1 MRKPFRGCAL
11 LLAAALLLPQPQLSG
26 LTAMADN
33 RSAVIR
39 GSVVNVRTSPSTDAG
54 KAGALSS
61 NTSIT
66 VTAEVQGSDGYTW
79 YAITGG
85 GISGYVRS
93 DYVKFPTQYTGDAD
107 FESYLNQQ
115 GFPESYKNGLRQLHA
130 EFPNWVFKAF
140 HTNLDWNT
148 VLDAELSGTGS
159 LVESSSISSWK
170 STDAGKYDWNTS
182 TWPGFD
188 GATWV
193 AASREIV
200 AYYMDPRNFL
210 DESYVFQF
218 LEQSYKENVQ
228 TLSGLQTMLKGSFM
242 EGSVSL
248 TNDSVLRS
256 GSSTS
261 TSASTVTNT
270 ASSTASSVSGSDG
283 VIDFSG
289 PGEAGTDSTAVA
301 SAKATASAESSA
313 SDGTVISSAGPG
325 GTAASSASTDSSMP
339 GGSVSSDSSRSQAGY
354 AEIIMEAAQQSGVSP
369 YVLAAMILQ
378 EQGSGSSGSIS
389 GQSGYYNYFN
399 VGAYATSDMTAIQR
413 GIWYASQSGSYNR
426 PWTSIEKSI
435 VGGALFYA
443 ENYLNAGQNTLYLK
457 KWNVQGS
464 NMYKHQY
471 MTNVPGAAEEGAKL
485 SAAYSS
491 DMKSAAHEFS
501 IPVYL
506 NMPESAAAKPTGDG
520 SPNNKLSSL
529 SVSGFTLTPGFS
541 MDTEQYTLVVDPSVT
556 EVNVS
561 ASQAESHA
569 QISGTG
575 TVTLAEASTVVSITV
590 TAQNG
595 STRTYRITINKGANG
610 QTGGAQSID
619 STSSGSV
626 QSSTGIVVV
635 GEGPQ

>member
-11 LLAAALLLPQPQLSG
+11 LLAAALLLPLSRPAG
-26 LTAMADN
+26 LTALADN

-61 NTSIT
+61 NTAIT
-66 VTAEVQGSDGYTW
+66 VTSEVQGNDGYTW

-228 TLSGLQTMLKGSFM
+228 TLSGLQSMLKGSFM

-248 TNDSVLRS
+248 TNDSALRAA
-256 GSSTS
+256 SSTS
-261 TSASTVTNT
+261 TSASTATTT
-270 ASSTASSVSGSDG
+270 ASSAASSVSGSDG

-289 PGEAGTDSTAVA
+289 PGEAGTDSTAET
-301 SAKATASAESSA
+301 TASADSSTGDA
-313 SDGTVISSAGPG
+313 MIVSTEGPG
-325 GTAASSASTDSSMP
+325 GAASASSDSSMP

-575 TVTLAEASTVVSITV
+575 TVSLTEASTAVSITV

-610 QTGGAQSID
+610 QTGGAQSSD
-619 STSSGSV
+619 STSVSM

>member
-11 LLAAALLLPQPQLSG
+11 LLAAALLLPLSRPAG
-26 LTAMADN
+26 LTALADN

-39 GSVVNVRTSPSTDAG
+39 GSVVNVRTSPSTSAG

-61 NTSIT
+61 NTAIT
-66 VTAEVQGSDGYTW
+66 VTSEVQGSDGYTW

-228 TLSGLQTMLKGSFM
+228 TLSGLQSMLKGSFM

-248 TNDSVLRS
+248 TNDSALRT
-256 GSSTS
+256 GSSTD
-261 TSASTVTNT
+261 TSASTSTNT
-270 ASSTASSVSGSDG
+270 ASTSAASASGSDG

-289 PGEAGTDSTAVA
+289 PGEAGTDSTAET
-301 SAKATASAESSA
+301 TASADSSTGDA
-313 SDGTVISSAGPG
+313 MIVSTEGPG
-325 GTAASSASTDSSMP
+325 GAASASSDSSMP

-506 NMPESAAAKPTGDG
+506 NMPESASAKPTGDG

-575 TVTLAEASTVVSITV
+575 TVSLTEASTAVSITV

-610 QTGGAQSID
+610 QTGGAQSSD
-619 STSSGSV
+619 STSVSM

>member
-11 LLAAALLLPQPQLSG
+11 LLAAALFLPLSRPAG
-26 LTAMADN
+26 LTALADN

-61 NTSIT
+61 NTAIT
-66 VTAEVQGSDGYTW
+66 VTSEVQGNDGYTW

-248 TNDSVLRS
+248 TNDSALRAA
-256 GSSTS
+256 SSTS
-261 TSASTVTNT
+261 TSASTATTT
-270 ASSTASSVSGSDG
+270 ASSAASSDSGSDG

-289 PGEAGTDSTAVA
+289 PGEAGTDSTAET
-301 SAKATASAESSA
+301 TASADSSTGDA
-313 SDGTVISSAGPG
+313 MIVSTEGPG
-325 GTAASSASTDSSMP
+325 GAASASSDSSMP

-575 TVTLAEASTVVSITV
+575 TVSLTEASTAVSITV

-610 QTGGAQSID
+610 QTGGAQSSD
-619 STSSGSV
+619 STSVSM

>member
-11 LLAAALLLPQPQLSG
+11 LLAAALILPLPQAAG
-26 LTAMADN
+26 LTAQAEN

-39 GSVVNVRTSPSTDAG
+39 GSVVNVRTSPSTGAG

-61 NTSIT
+61 NTAIT
-66 VTAEVQGSDGYTW
+66 VTSEVQGDDGYTW
-79 YAITGG
+79 YAVTGG
-85 GISGYVRS
+85 GVSGYVRS

-228 TLSGLQTMLKGSFM
+228 NLSGLQTMLKGSFM
-242 EGSVSL
+242 EGSVNL
-248 TNDSVLRS
+248 TNDSALRS
-256 GSSTS
+256 
-261 TSASTVTNT
+261 SASTSV
-270 ASSTASSVSGSDG
+270 AASTASSAVTASTGDG

-289 PGEAGTDSTAVA
+289 PGEAGAGSSGSTAA
-301 SAKATASAESSA
+301 AETAADGMIVSAE
-313 SDGTVISSAGPG
+313 GPG
-325 GTAASSASTDSSMP
+325 GAASSSADSSMP
-339 GGSVSSDSSRSQAGY
+339 GGTSDSGRSQAGY

-378 EQGSGSSGSIS
+378 EQGSGTSGSIS
-389 GQSGYYNYFN
+389 GSSGYYNYFN

-485 SAAYSS
+485 SAAYSG

-506 NMPESAAAKPTGDG
+506 NMPETAAAKPTGDG

-529 SVSGFTLTPGFS
+529 SVSGFTLTPGFQ

-575 TVTLAEASTVVSITV
+575 TVTLTEASTAVSITV

-595 STRTYRITINKGANG
+595 STRTYQIIINKGANG
-610 QTGGAQSID
+610 QTGSAQSSD
-619 STSSGSV
+619 STGSSV
-626 QSSTGIVVV
+626 QNSTGIVVV

>member
-11 LLAAALLLPQPQLSG
+11 LLAAALILPLPQMAS
-26 LTAMADN
+26 LTALADN

-61 NTSIT
+61 NTAIT
-66 VTAEVQGSDGYTW
+66 VTGEVQGSDGYTW

-148 VLDAELSGTGS
+148 VLEAELSGTGS

-228 TLSGLQTMLKGSFM
+228 NLSGLQTMLKGSFM

-248 TNDSVLRS
+248 TNDSALRS
-256 GSSTS
+256 GSTVAASASSSVSTS
-261 TSASTVTNT
+261 SAS
-270 ASSTASSVSGSDG
+270 SGSDG

-289 PGEAGTDSTAVA
+289 PGGVSAESTAA
-301 SAKATASAESSA
+301 AETTAESSA
-313 SDGTVISSAGPG
+313 ADGTVISAGGPG
-325 GTAASSASTDSSMP
+325 GTVNNSTDNAMP
-339 GGSVSSDSSRSQAGY
+339 GGSVSTDSSRSEAGY

-378 EQGSGSSGSIS
+378 EQGSGTSGSIS

-506 NMPESAAAKPTGDG
+506 NMPETAAAKPTGDG

-529 SVSGFTLTPGFS
+529 SVNGFTLTPGFQ

-556 EVNVS
+556 EINVS

-575 TVTLAEASTVVSITV
+575 TVSLTEASTTVSIIV

-595 STRTYRITINKGANG
+595 STRTYQIVINKGANG
-610 QTGGAQSID
+610 QTGSGQ
-619 STSSGSV
+619 TSSVQSGDGSV
-626 QSSTGIVVV
+626 QSTQAAQSSNIVVV

>member
-11 LLAAALLLPQPQLSG
+11 LLAAALLLPLSRPAG
-26 LTAMADN
+26 LTALADN

-39 GSVVNVRTSPSTDAG
+39 GSVVNVRTSPSTSAG

-61 NTSIT
+61 NTAIT
-66 VTAEVQGSDGYTW
+66 VTSEVQGSDGYTW

-248 TNDSVLRS
+248 TNDSALRAA
-256 GSSTS
+256 SSTS
-261 TSASTVTNT
+261 TSASTATT
-270 ASSTASSVSGSDG
+270 MASSAASSDSGSDG

-289 PGEAGTDSTAVA
+289 PGEAGTDSTAET
-301 SAKATASAESSA
+301 TASADSSTGDA
-313 SDGTVISSAGPG
+313 MIVSTEGPG
-325 GTAASSASTDSSMP
+325 GAASASSDSSMP

-378 EQGSGSSGSIS
+378 EQGSGNSGSIS

-575 TVTLAEASTVVSITV
+575 TVSLTEASTAVSITV

-610 QTGGAQSID
+610 QTGGAQSSD
-619 STSSGSV
+619 STSVSM

>member
-11 LLAAALLLPQPQLSG
+11 LLAAALLLPLSRPAG
-26 LTAMADN
+26 LTALADN

-61 NTSIT
+61 NTAIT

-228 TLSGLQTMLKGSFM
+228 TLSGLQSMLKGSFM

-248 TNDSVLRS
+248 TNDSALRAA
-256 GSSTS
+256 SSTS
-261 TSASTVTNT
+261 TSASTATTT
-270 ASSTASSVSGSDG
+270 ASSAASSDSGSDG

-289 PGEAGTDSTAVA
+289 PGEAGTDSTAET
-301 SAKATASAESSA
+301 TASADSSTGDA
-313 SDGTVISSAGPG
+313 MIVSTEGPG
-325 GTAASSASTDSSMP
+325 GAASASSDSSMP

-575 TVTLAEASTVVSITV
+575 TVSLTEASTAVSITV

-610 QTGGAQSID
+610 QTGGAQSTD
-619 STSSGSV
+619 STSVSM

>member
-11 LLAAALLLPQPQLSG
+11 LLAAALILPLSQIS
-26 LTAMADN
+26 MADN

-39 GSVVNVRTSPSTDAG
+39 GSVVNVRTSPSTSAA

-61 NTSIT
+61 NTAIT
-66 VTAEVQGSDGYTW
+66 VTSEVQGSDGYTW
-79 YAITGG
+79 YAVTGG

-93 DYVKFPTQYTGDAD
+93 DYVKFPVQYTGDAD

-140 HTNLDWNT
+140 QTNLDWNT

-159 LVESSSISSWK
+159 LVESSSVSSWK
-170 STDAGKYDWNTS
+170 STDAGKYDWSSS

-228 TLSGLQTMLKGSFM
+228 TLSGLQSMLKGSFM

-248 TNDSVLRS
+248 TNDSALRS
-256 GSSTS
+256 GS
-261 TSASTVTNT
+261 T
-270 ASSTASSVSGSDG
+270 ASSSGTTSTASAAASSSDS

-289 PGEAGTDSTAVA
+289 PGESGTSSSVSTAE
-301 SAKATASAESSA
+301 TAADSNSVVTA
-313 SDGTVISSAGPG
+313 DGPG
-325 GTAASSASTDSSMP
+325 GTASTSSENVVP
-339 GGSVSSDSSRSQAGY
+339 GGSASSDGSRSQASY

-378 EQGSGSSGSIS
+378 EQGSGSSDSIS

-399 VGAYATSDMTAIQR
+399 VGAYATSEMTAVQR
-413 GIWYASQSGSYNR
+413 GIWYAAQSGSYNR

-506 NMPESAAAKPTGDG
+506 NMPDTAAAKPTGDG

-529 SVSGFTLTPGFS
+529 SVDGFTLTPGFQ

-556 EVNVS
+556 AVNVS

-575 TVTLAEASTVVSITV
+575 TVALTETSTTVNITV

-595 STRTYRITINKGANG
+595 TTRTYQITINKGANG
-610 QTGGAQSID
+610 QTGGVQNPD
-619 STSSGSV
+619 GTSSS
-626 QSSTGIVVV
+626 QSSTGYVVV

>member
-1 MRKPFRGCAL
+1 M
-11 LLAAALLLPQPQLSG
+11 
-26 LTAMADN
+26 
-33 RSAVIR
+33 
-39 GSVVNVRTSPSTDAG
+39 
-54 KAGALSS
+54 
-61 NTSIT
+61 
-66 VTAEVQGSDGYTW
+66 
-79 YAITGG
+79 
-85 GISGYVRS
+85 
-93 DYVKFPTQYTGDAD
+93 
-107 FESYLNQQ
+107 
-115 GFPESYKNGLRQLHA
+115 
-130 EFPNWVFKAF
+130 
-140 HTNLDWNT
+140 
-148 VLDAELSGTGS
+148 DAELSGTGS

-248 TNDSVLRS
+248 TNDSALRAA
-256 GSSTS
+256 SSTS
-261 TSASTVTNT
+261 TSASTATT
-270 ASSTASSVSGSDG
+270 MASSAASSDSGSDG

-289 PGEAGTDSTAVA
+289 PGEAGTDSTAET
-301 SAKATASAESSA
+301 TASADSSTGDA
-313 SDGTVISSAGPG
+313 MIVSTEGPG
-325 GTAASSASTDSSMP
+325 GAASASSDSSMP

-575 TVTLAEASTVVSITV
+575 TVSLTEASTAVSITV

-610 QTGGAQSID
+610 QTGGAQSSD
-619 STSSGSV
+619 STSVSM

>member
-1 MRKPFRGCAL
+1 MRKPFRGCVL
-11 LLAAALLLPQPQLSG
+11 LLAAALMLPLSQIS
-26 LTAMADN
+26 MADN

-39 GSVVNVRTSPSTDAG
+39 GSVVNVRTSPSTSAA

-61 NTSIT
+61 NTAIT
-66 VTAEVQGSDGYTW
+66 VTSEVQGSDGYTW
-79 YAITGG
+79 YAVTGG

-93 DYVKFPTQYTGDAD
+93 DYVKFPVQYTGDAD

-159 LVESSSISSWK
+159 LVESSSVSSWK
-170 STDAGKYDWNTS
+170 STDAGKYDWSSS

-228 TLSGLQTMLKGSFM
+228 TLSGLQSMLKGSFM

-248 TNDSVLRS
+248 TNDSALRS
-256 GSSTS
+256 GS
-261 TSASTVTNT
+261 T
-270 ASSTASSVSGSDG
+270 ASSSGTTSTASAAASGSDS

-289 PGEAGTDSTAVA
+289 PGESGTSSSISTA
-301 SAKATASAESSA
+301 ATAADSNSVVTA
-313 SDGTVISSAGPG
+313 DGPG
-325 GTAASSASTDSSMP
+325 GTASASSENVVP
-339 GGSVSSDSSRSQAGY
+339 GGSASSDGSRSQASY

-378 EQGSGSSGSIS
+378 EQGSGSSDSIS

-399 VGAYATSDMTAIQR
+399 VGAYATSEMTAVQR
-413 GIWYASQSGSYNR
+413 GIWYAAQSGSYNR

-506 NMPESAAAKPTGDG
+506 NMPDTAAAKPTGDG

-529 SVSGFTLTPGFS
+529 SVDGFTLTPGFQ

-575 TVTLAEASTVVSITV
+575 TVALTEASTTVSITV

-595 STRTYRITINKGANG
+595 TTRTYQITINKGANG
-610 QTGGAQSID
+610 QTGGAQNPD
-619 STSSGSV
+619 GTSSS
-626 QSSTGIVVV
+626 QSSTGYVVV

>member
-11 LLAAALLLPQPQLSG
+11 LLAAALLLPLSRPAG
-26 LTAMADN
+26 LTALADN

-61 NTSIT
+61 NTAIT
-66 VTAEVQGSDGYTW
+66 VTSEVQGNDGYTW

-248 TNDSVLRS
+248 TNDSALRAA
-256 GSSTS
+256 SSTS
-261 TSASTVTNT
+261 TSASTATTT
-270 ASSTASSVSGSDG
+270 ASSAASSDSGSDG

-289 PGEAGTDSTAVA
+289 PGEAGTDSTAET
-301 SAKATASAESSA
+301 TASADSSTGDA
-313 SDGTVISSAGPG
+313 MIVSTEGPG
-325 GTAASSASTDSSMP
+325 GAASASSDSSMP

-575 TVTLAEASTVVSITV
+575 TVSLTEASTAVSITV

-610 QTGGAQSID
+610 QTGGAQSSD
-619 STSSGSV
+619 STSVSM

>member
-11 LLAAALLLPQPQLSG
+11 LLAAALLLPLSRPAG
-26 LTAMADN
+26 LTALADN

-61 NTSIT
+61 NTAIT
-66 VTAEVQGSDGYTW
+66 VTSEVQGSDGYTW

-248 TNDSVLRS
+248 TNDSALRT
-256 GSSTS
+256 GSSTG
-261 TSASTVTNT
+261 TSASTATNT
-270 ASSTASSVSGSDG
+270 ASSAASSVSGSDG

-289 PGEAGTDSTAVA
+289 PGEAGTDSTAET
-301 SAKATASAESSA
+301 TASADSSTGDA
-313 SDGTVISSAGPG
+313 MIVSTDGPG
-325 GTAASSASTDSSMP
+325 GAASASSDSSMP

-575 TVTLAEASTVVSITV
+575 TVSLTEASTAVSITV

-610 QTGGAQSID
+610 QTGGAQSSD
-619 STSSGSV
+619 STSVSM

>member
-11 LLAAALLLPQPQLSG
+11 LLAAALLLPLSRPAG
-26 LTAMADN
+26 LTALADN

-61 NTSIT
+61 NTAIT
-66 VTAEVQGSDGYTW
+66 VTSEVQGSDGYTW

-248 TNDSVLRS
+248 TNDSALRAA
-256 GSSTS
+256 SSTS
-261 TSASTVTNT
+261 TSASTATTT
-270 ASSTASSVSGSDG
+270 ASSAASSVSGSDG

-289 PGEAGTDSTAVA
+289 PGEAGTDSTAET
-301 SAKATASAESSA
+301 TASADSSTGDA
-313 SDGTVISSAGPG
+313 MIVSTEGPG
-325 GTAASSASTDSSMP
+325 GAASASSDSSMP

-575 TVTLAEASTVVSITV
+575 TVSLTEASTAVSITV

-610 QTGGAQSID
+610 QTGGAQSSD
-619 STSSGSV
+619 STSVSM

>member
-11 LLAAALLLPQPQLSG
+11 LLAAALLLPLSRPAG
-26 LTAMADN
+26 LTALADN

-61 NTSIT
+61 NTAIT

-228 TLSGLQTMLKGSFM
+228 TLSGLQSMLKGSFM

-248 TNDSVLRS
+248 TNDSALRT
-256 GSSTS
+256 GSSTG
-261 TSASTVTNT
+261 TSASTATNT
-270 ASSTASSVSGSDG
+270 ASSAASSVSGSDG

-289 PGEAGTDSTAVA
+289 PGEAGMDSTAEM
-301 SAKATASAESSA
+301 TASADSSTGDA
-313 SDGTVISSAGPG
+313 MIVSTEGPG
-325 GTAASSASTDSSMP
+325 GAASASSDSSMP

-389 GQSGYYNYFN
+389 GQSGYYNHFN

-575 TVTLAEASTVVSITV
+575 TVSLTEASTAVSITV

-610 QTGGAQSID
+610 QTGGAQSSD
-619 STSSGSV
+619 STSVSM

>member
-11 LLAAALLLPQPQLSG
+11 LLAAALLLPLSRPAG
-26 LTAMADN
+26 LTALADN

-61 NTSIT
+61 NTAIT
-66 VTAEVQGSDGYTW
+66 VTSEVQGSDGYTW

-248 TNDSVLRS
+248 TNDSALRAA
-256 GSSTS
+256 SSTS
-261 TSASTVTNT
+261 TSASTATT
-270 ASSTASSVSGSDG
+270 MASSAASSDSGSDG

-289 PGEAGTDSTAVA
+289 PGEAGTDSTAET
-301 SAKATASAESSA
+301 TASADSSTGDA
-313 SDGTVISSAGPG
+313 MIVSTEGPG
-325 GTAASSASTDSSMP
+325 GAASASSDSSMP

-575 TVTLAEASTVVSITV
+575 TVSLTEASTAVSITV

-610 QTGGAQSID
+610 QTGGAQSSD
-619 STSSGSV
+619 STSVSM

>member
-11 LLAAALLLPQPQLSG
+11 LLAAALLLPLSRPAG
-26 LTAMADN
+26 LTALADN

-61 NTSIT
+61 NTAIT
-66 VTAEVQGSDGYTW
+66 VTSEVQGNDGYTW

-248 TNDSVLRS
+248 TNDSALRAA
-256 GSSTS
+256 SSTS
-261 TSASTVTNT
+261 TSASTATTT
-270 ASSTASSVSGSDG
+270 ASSAASSDSGSDG

-289 PGEAGTDSTAVA
+289 PGEAGTDSTAET
-301 SAKATASAESSA
+301 TASADSSTGDA
-313 SDGTVISSAGPG
+313 MIVSTEGPG
-325 GTAASSASTDSSMP
+325 GAASASSDSSMP

-506 NMPESAAAKPTGDG
+506 NMPESASAKPTGDG

-575 TVTLAEASTVVSITV
+575 TVSLTEASTAVSITV

-610 QTGGAQSID
+610 QTGGAQSSD
-619 STSSGSV
+619 STSVST

>member
-11 LLAAALLLPQPQLSG
+11 LLAAALLLPLSRPAG
-26 LTAMADN
+26 LTALADN

-61 NTSIT
+61 NTAIT
-66 VTAEVQGSDGYTW
+66 VTSEVQGSDGYTW

-248 TNDSVLRS
+248 TNDSALRAA
-256 GSSTS
+256 SSTS
-261 TSASTVTNT
+261 TSASTATTT
-270 ASSTASSVSGSDG
+270 ASSAASSDSGSDG

-289 PGEAGTDSTAVA
+289 PGEAGTDSTAET
-301 SAKATASAESSA
+301 TASADSSTGDA
-313 SDGTVISSAGPG
+313 MIVSTEGPG
-325 GTAASSASTDSSMP
+325 GAASASSDSSMP

-575 TVTLAEASTVVSITV
+575 TVSLTEASTAVSITV

-610 QTGGAQSID
+610 QTGGAQSSD
-619 STSSGSV
+619 STSVSM

>member
-11 LLAAALLLPQPQLSG
+11 LLAAALMLPLSQIS
-26 LTAMADN
+26 MADN

-39 GSVVNVRTSPSTDAG
+39 GSVVNVRTSPSTSAA

-61 NTSIT
+61 NTAIT
-66 VTAEVQGSDGYTW
+66 VTSEVQGSDGYTW
-79 YAITGG
+79 YAVTGG

-93 DYVKFPTQYTGDAD
+93 DYVKFPVQYTGDAD

-159 LVESSSISSWK
+159 LVESSSVSSWK
-170 STDAGKYDWNTS
+170 STDAGKYDWSSS

-228 TLSGLQTMLKGSFM
+228 TLSGLQSMLKGSFM

-248 TNDSVLRS
+248 TNDSALRS
-256 GSSTS
+256 GS
-261 TSASTVTNT
+261 T
-270 ASSTASSVSGSDG
+270 ASSSGTTSTTSTTSSGS

-289 PGEAGTDSTAVA
+289 PGESGSGSSVSTA
-301 SAKATASAESSA
+301 ATAADSNSVVTA
-313 SDGTVISSAGPG
+313 DGPG
-325 GTAASSASTDSSMP
+325 GTASASSENVVP
-339 GGSVSSDSSRSQAGY
+339 GGSASSDGSRSQASY

-378 EQGSGSSGSIS
+378 EQGSGSSDSIS

-399 VGAYATSDMTAIQR
+399 VGAYATSEMTAVQR
-413 GIWYASQSGSYNR
+413 GIWYAAQSGSYNR

-506 NMPESAAAKPTGDG
+506 NMPDTAAAKPTGDG

-529 SVSGFTLTPGFS
+529 SVDGFTLTPGFQ

-575 TVTLAEASTVVSITV
+575 TVALTEASNTVSITV

-595 STRTYRITINKGANG
+595 TTRTYQITINKGANG
-610 QTGGAQSID
+610 QTGGAQNPD
-619 STSSGSV
+619 GTSSS
-626 QSSTGIVVV
+626 QSSTGYVVV

>member
-11 LLAAALLLPQPQLSG
+11 LLAAALMLPLSQIS
-26 LTAMADN
+26 MADN

-39 GSVVNVRTSPSTDAG
+39 GSVVNVRTSPSTSAT

-61 NTSIT
+61 NTAIT
-66 VTAEVQGSDGYTW
+66 VTSEVQGSDGYTW
-79 YAITGG
+79 YAVTGG

-93 DYVKFPTQYTGDAD
+93 DYVKFPVQYTGDAD

-159 LVESSSISSWK
+159 LVESSSVSSWK
-170 STDAGKYDWNTS
+170 STDAGKYDWSSS

-228 TLSGLQTMLKGSFM
+228 TLSGLQSMLKGSFM

-248 TNDSVLRS
+248 TNDSALRS
-256 GSSTS
+256 GSTASSSGTTS
-261 TSASTVTNT
+261 TT
-270 ASSTASSVSGSDG
+270 STASSGS

-289 PGEAGTDSTAVA
+289 PGESSTGSSVSTA
-301 SAKATASAESSA
+301 ATAADSNSIVTA
-313 SDGTVISSAGPG
+313 DGPG
-325 GTAASSASTDSSMP
+325 GTASASSENVVP
-339 GGSVSSDSSRSQAGY
+339 GGSASSDGSRSQASY

-378 EQGSGSSGSIS
+378 EQGSGSSDSIS

-399 VGAYATSDMTAIQR
+399 VGAYATSEMTAVQR
-413 GIWYASQSGSYNR
+413 GIWYAAQSGSYNR

-506 NMPESAAAKPTGDG
+506 NMPDTAAAKPTGDG

-529 SVSGFTLTPGFS
+529 SVDGFTLTPGFQ

-575 TVTLAEASTVVSITV
+575 TVALTEASTTVSITV

-595 STRTYRITINKGANG
+595 TTRTYQITINKGTNG
-610 QTGGAQSID
+610 QTGGAQNPD
-619 STSSGSV
+619 STSSS
-626 QSSTGIVVV
+626 QSSTGYVVV

>member
-11 LLAAALLLPQPQLSG
+11 LLAAALILPLSQIS
-26 LTAMADN
+26 MADN

-39 GSVVNVRTSPSTDAG
+39 GSVVNVRTSPSTSAA

-61 NTSIT
+61 NTAIT
-66 VTAEVQGSDGYTW
+66 VTSEVQGSDGYTW
-79 YAITGG
+79 YAVTGG

-93 DYVKFPTQYTGDAD
+93 DYVKFPVQYTGDAD

-140 HTNLDWNT
+140 QTNLDWNT

-159 LVESSSISSWK
+159 LVESSSVSSWK
-170 STDAGKYDWNTS
+170 STDAGKYDWSSS

-228 TLSGLQTMLKGSFM
+228 TLSGLQSMLKGSFM

-248 TNDSVLRS
+248 TNDSALRS
-256 GSSTS
+256 GS
-261 TSASTVTNT
+261 T
-270 ASSTASSVSGSDG
+270 ASSSGTTSTASAAASSSDS

-289 PGEAGTDSTAVA
+289 PGESGTSSSVSTAE
-301 SAKATASAESSA
+301 TAADSNSVVTA
-313 SDGTVISSAGPG
+313 DGPG
-325 GTAASSASTDSSMP
+325 GTASTSSENVVPGGTASSD
-339 GGSVSSDSSRSQAGY
+339 GSRSQASY

-378 EQGSGSSGSIS
+378 EQGSGSSDSIS

-399 VGAYATSDMTAIQR
+399 VGAYATSEMTAVQR
-413 GIWYASQSGSYNR
+413 GIWYAAQSGSYNR

-506 NMPESAAAKPTGDG
+506 NMPDTAAAKPTGDG

-529 SVSGFTLTPGFS
+529 SVDGFTLTPGFQ

-556 EVNVS
+556 AVNVS

-575 TVTLAEASTVVSITV
+575 TVALTETSTTVNITV

-595 STRTYRITINKGANG
+595 TTRTYQITINKGANG
-610 QTGGAQSID
+610 QTGGVQNPD
-619 STSSGSV
+619 GTSSS
-626 QSSTGIVVV
+626 QSSTGYVVV

>member
-11 LLAAALLLPQPQLSG
+11 LLAAALLLPLSRPAG
-26 LTAMADN
+26 LTALADN

-61 NTSIT
+61 NTAIT
-66 VTAEVQGSDGYTW
+66 VTSEVQGSDGYTW

-228 TLSGLQTMLKGSFM
+228 TLSGLQTMRKGSFM

-248 TNDSVLRS
+248 TNDSALRAA
-256 GSSTS
+256 SSTS
-261 TSASTVTNT
+261 TSASTATT
-270 ASSTASSVSGSDG
+270 MASSAASSDSGSDG

-289 PGEAGTDSTAVA
+289 PGEAGTDSTAET
-301 SAKATASAESSA
+301 TASADSSTGDA
-313 SDGTVISSAGPG
+313 MIVSTEGPG
-325 GTAASSASTDSSMP
+325 GAASASSDSSMP

-575 TVTLAEASTVVSITV
+575 TVSLTEASTAVSITV

-610 QTGGAQSID
+610 QTGGAQSSD
-619 STSSGSV
+619 STSVSM

>member
-11 LLAAALLLPQPQLSG
+11 LLAAALLLPLSRPAG
-26 LTAMADN
+26 LTALADN

-61 NTSIT
+61 NTAIT

-248 TNDSVLRS
+248 TNDSALRAA
-256 GSSTS
+256 SSTS
-261 TSASTVTNT
+261 TSASTATTT
-270 ASSTASSVSGSDG
+270 ASSAASSDSGSDG

-289 PGEAGTDSTAVA
+289 PGEAGTDSTAET
-301 SAKATASAESSA
+301 TASADSSTGDA
-313 SDGTVISSAGPG
+313 MIVSTEGPG
-325 GTAASSASTDSSMP
+325 GAASASSDSSMP

-575 TVTLAEASTVVSITV
+575 TVSLTEASTAVSITV

-610 QTGGAQSID
+610 QTGGAQSSD
-619 STSSGSV
+619 STSVSM

>member
-1 MRKPFRGCAL
+1 MRKPFRGCAF
-11 LLAAALLLPQPQLSG
+11 LLAAALILPLPRIADM
-26 LTAMADN
+26 TALADN
-33 RSAVIR
+33 RVAVIR
-39 GSVVNVRTSPSTDAG
+39 GSVVNVRTSPSTSAG
-54 KAGALSS
+54 KAGALNS
-61 NTSIT
+61 NTAIT
-66 VTAEVQGSDGYTW
+66 VTGEVQGSDGYTW

-85 GISGYVRS
+85 GLSGYVRS

-148 VLDAELSGTGS
+148 VLAAELSGTGS

-228 TLSGLQTMLKGSFM
+228 NLNGLQTMLKGSFM
-242 EGSVSL
+242 EGAVSL
-248 TNDSVLRS
+248 SSDSALRS
-256 GSSTS
+256 GSTAAASAS
-261 TSASTVTNT
+261 SSAST
-270 ASSTASSVSGSDG
+270 SSVSSGSDG
-283 VIDFSG
+283 VIDFNG
-289 PGEAGTDSTAVA
+289 PGEATADSNVDTTETTVGSTNDTII
-301 SAKATASAESSA
+301 SA
-313 SDGTVISSAGPG
+313 GGPG
-325 GTAASSASTDSSMP
+325 GAVGSNSSDNTMP
-339 GGSVSSDSSRSQAGY
+339 GGSVSTDSSRSAANY
-354 AEIIMEAAQQSGVSP
+354 AEIIMEAARQSGVSP

-378 EQGSGSSGSIS
+378 EQGSGTSGSIS

-506 NMPESAAAKPTGDG
+506 NMPETAAAKPTGDG

-529 SVSGFTLTPGFS
+529 SVNGFTLTPGFQ

-575 TVTLAEASTVVSITV
+575 TVTLSEASTAVNITV

-595 STRTYRITINKGANG
+595 STRTYQIVINKGANG
-610 QTGGAQSID
+610 QTGSGQSSD
-619 STSSGSV
+619 GNAPNVQASQSSGY
-626 QSSTGIVVV
+626 VVV

>member
-1 MRKPFRGCAL
+1 M
-11 LLAAALLLPQPQLSG
+11 
-26 LTAMADN
+26 
-33 RSAVIR
+33 IR

-61 NTSIT
+61 NTAIT
-66 VTAEVQGSDGYTW
+66 VTSEVQGSDGYTW

-248 TNDSVLRS
+248 TNDSALRAA
-256 GSSTS
+256 SSTS
-261 TSASTVTNT
+261 TSASTATTT
-270 ASSTASSVSGSDG
+270 ASSAASSDSGSDG

-289 PGEAGTDSTAVA
+289 PGEAGTDSTAET
-301 SAKATASAESSA
+301 TASADSSTGDA
-313 SDGTVISSAGPG
+313 MIVSTEGPG
-325 GTAASSASTDSSMP
+325 GAASASSDSSMP

-575 TVTLAEASTVVSITV
+575 TVSLTEASTAVSITV

-610 QTGGAQSID
+610 QTGGAQSSD
-619 STSSGSV
+619 STSVSM

>member
-11 LLAAALLLPQPQLSG
+11 LLAAALLLPLSRPAG
-26 LTAMADN
+26 LTALADN

-61 NTSIT
+61 NTAIT
-66 VTAEVQGSDGYTW
+66 VTSEVQGSDGYTW

-248 TNDSVLRS
+248 TNDSALRAA
-256 GSSTS
+256 SSTS
-261 TSASTVTNT
+261 TSASTATTT
-270 ASSTASSVSGSDG
+270 ASSAASSDSGSDG

-289 PGEAGTDSTAVA
+289 PGEAGTDSTAET
-301 SAKATASAESSA
+301 TASADSSTGDA
-313 SDGTVISSAGPG
+313 MIVSTEGPG
-325 GTAASSASTDSSMP
+325 GAASASSDSSMP

-506 NMPESAAAKPTGDG
+506 NMPESASAKPTGDG

-575 TVTLAEASTVVSITV
+575 TVSLTEASTAVSITV

-610 QTGGAQSID
+610 QTGGAQSSD
-619 STSSGSV
+619 STSVST

>member
-11 LLAAALLLPQPQLSG
+11 LLAAALILPLSQIS
-26 LTAMADN
+26 MADN

-39 GSVVNVRTSPSTDAG
+39 GSVVNVRTSPSTSAA

-61 NTSIT
+61 NTAIT
-66 VTAEVQGSDGYTW
+66 VTSEVQGSDGYTW
-79 YAITGG
+79 YAVTGG

-93 DYVKFPTQYTGDAD
+93 DYVKFPVQYTGDAD

-140 HTNLDWNT
+140 QTNLDWNT

-159 LVESSSISSWK
+159 LVESSSVSSWK
-170 STDAGKYDWNTS
+170 STDAGKYDWSSS

-228 TLSGLQTMLKGSFM
+228 TLSGLQSMLKGSFM

-248 TNDSVLRS
+248 TNDSALRS
-256 GSSTS
+256 GS
-261 TSASTVTNT
+261 T
-270 ASSTASSVSGSDG
+270 ASSSGTTSTASAAASSSDS

-289 PGEAGTDSTAVA
+289 PGESGTSSSVSTA
-301 SAKATASAESSA
+301 ATAAESNSVVTA
-313 SDGTVISSAGPG
+313 DGPG
-325 GTAASSASTDSSMP
+325 GTASASSENIVP
-339 GGSVSSDSSRSQAGY
+339 GGTASGDGSRSQASY

-378 EQGSGSSGSIS
+378 EQGSGSSDSIS

-399 VGAYATSDMTAIQR
+399 VGAYATSEMTAVQR
-413 GIWYASQSGSYNR
+413 GIWYAAQSGSYNR

-506 NMPESAAAKPTGDG
+506 NMPDTAAAKPTGDG

-529 SVSGFTLTPGFS
+529 SVDGFTLTPGFQ

-556 EVNVS
+556 AVNVS

-575 TVTLAEASTVVSITV
+575 TVALTETSTTVNITV

-595 STRTYRITINKGANG
+595 TTRTYQITINKGANG
-610 QTGGAQSID
+610 QTGGVQNPD
-619 STSSGSV
+619 GTSSS
-626 QSSTGIVVV
+626 QSNTGYVVV